1 MFNFFRRRKMT
12 ESVKENV
19 NTVEKLSA
27 KKVELEKEFGEISK
41 ERELLISNL
50 NQKNARLQEIQS
62 QYKLVMDLLP
72 KEVK

>member
-1 MFNFFRRRKMT
+1 MT

-19 NTVEKLSA
+19 NTVERLSA
-27 KKVELEKEFGEISK
+27 KKVELEKGFSEISK
-41 ERELLISNL
+41 EREALIADL

-62 QYKLVMDLLP
+62 QYKLVLDLLP